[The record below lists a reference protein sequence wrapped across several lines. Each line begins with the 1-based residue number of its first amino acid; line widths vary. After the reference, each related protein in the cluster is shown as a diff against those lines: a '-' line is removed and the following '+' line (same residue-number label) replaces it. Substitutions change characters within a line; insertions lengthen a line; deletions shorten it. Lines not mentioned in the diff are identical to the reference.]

1 MDDDDFEI
9 SQFVGDVVVFKY
21 GSVKWYLAKVE
32 EAGSEAIAQGWNCT
46 LNWWLDAAP
55 SKTLGK
61 LCASTQVVHFKPG
74 DESQS
79 HKQGSWLPVKLTD
92 LRMSDESLAS
102 VNSPAKPANR
112 GRPQS
117 NRLAPAHGPT
127 SKRKMR

>member
-1 MDDDDFEI
+1 MDKNGYKPNADKYVRPGMDDDDFEI

-55 SKTLGK
+55 SKTLAK

-74 DESQS
+74 DARVRVTNRVR
-79 HKQGSWLPVKLTD
+79 GSL
-92 LRMSDESLAS
+92 
-102 VNSPAKPANR
+102 
-112 GRPQS
+112 S
-117 NRLAPAHGPT
+117 N
-127 SKRKMR
+127 